1 MASESSEGSESWS
14 IKVHKDYLKFS
25 AAHFLIFADGTAE
38 RLHGHNYKVYA
49 EVESELDT
57 HGLVLNFQE
66 VKPLIREI
74 CDELDEHLLLPGE
87 HPVLTAERRDDG
99 QMEIHYQDRRYLIP
113 ADEVIVLPIN
123 NTSAE
128 NLAGH
133 LGQQLLARIQK
144 KFPSV
149 ALKRISVGVEE
160 TPGQQGVFT
169 LEL

>member
-1 MASESSEGSESWS
+1 MASESWS

-49 EVESELDT
+49 EVESGLDAQ
-57 HGLVLNFQE
+57 GLVLNFQE
-66 VKPLIREI
+66 IKPLIRKI

-87 HPVLTAERRDDG
+87 HAVLTAERHDDG
-99 QMEIHYQDRRYLIP
+99 RMEICYRDRCYLIP

-128 NLAGH
+128 NLACYVGR
-133 LGQQLLARIQK
+133 QLAERIQK
-144 KFPSV
+144 RFSGV
-149 ALKRISVGVEE
+149 ALKRITVGVEE
-160 TPGQQGVFT
+160 TSGQQGVFT